1 MALNFLKEARR
12 ERGYSQTSMAR
23 ALGVATSTYCH
34 IEQGYNYSGARK
46 CAQKLGE
53 LLDVDPKR
61 IVREQEPRR
70 VKYREWM
77 VNARVEKGLSQKTV
91 AEMLG
96 TTQGQVSLYEKG
108 AATPKGRNAELLA
121 DVLGVEKEW
130 FYKGKPDELT
140 RTITWI
146 PTAERLPTKE
156 ECGSIGEF
164 LVMIDCGAIPTA
176 LYFDGE
182 EFFEE
187 FETAGRCERQIY
199 RVTHWAEMPEPPEG
213 VRI

>member
-12 ERGYSQTSMAR
+12 ERGYSQASIAK
-23 ALGVATSTYCH
+23 ALGVAASTYCL
-34 IEQGYNYSGARK
+34 IERGYNYNAARR

-61 IVREQEPRR
+61 IIRAQEPRQGE
-70 VKYREWM
+70 YREWM
-77 VNARVEKGLSQKTV
+77 VKAREEKGLSQKAV

-108 AATPKGRNAELLA
+108 AATPRGQNAELLA
-121 DVLGVEKEW
+121 DILGVEKEW

-140 RTITWI
+140 RTITWV
-146 PTAERLPTKE
+146 PTAKRLPTKE
-156 ECGSIGEF
+156 EYGSISEF
-164 LVMIDCGAIPTA
+164 LVMIDCGAIPTT

-182 EFFEE
+182 GFFEE
-187 FETAGRCERQIY
+187 FEAAGRCERQIY
-199 RVTHWAEMPEPPEG
+199 RVTHWAEMPEPPERA
-213 VRI
+213 RI

>member
-1 MALNFLKEARR
+1 MALKFLKEARK
-12 ERGYSQTSMAR
+12 EKGLSQVHVAR
-23 ALGVATSTYCH
+23 TIGVAVSTYCY

-46 CAQKLGE
+46 NAQKLGE

-70 VKYREWM
+70 GKYREWM
-77 VNARVEKGLSQKTV
+77 VNARVEKGLSQKAV

-96 TTQGQVSLYEKG
+96 IAQTQISLYEKG

-130 FYKGKPDELT
+130 FYKGKPDELA

-146 PTAERLPTKE
+146 PTAERMPTKE
-156 ECGSIGEF
+156 EYGSIGEF

-187 FETAGRCERQIY
+187 FEVAGRRERQTY

-213 VRI
+213 MER

>member
-12 ERGYSQTSMAR
+12 ERGYSQASIAR
-23 ALGVATSTYCH
+23 ELGVAASTYCL
-34 IEQGYNYSGARK
+34 IEQGYNYNAARR

-61 IVREQEPRR
+61 IIRAQEPRQGECR
-70 VKYREWM
+70 DWM
-77 VNARVEKGLSQKTV
+77 VNARAEKGLSQKTV

-96 TTQGQVSLYEKG
+96 TTQSQISFYEKG
-108 AATPKGRNAELLA
+108 VATPRKWHAELLA
-121 DVLGVEKEW
+121 DILGVEKEW

-146 PTAERLPTKE
+146 PTAERKPTKE
-156 ECGSIGEF
+156 ECGSICEF

-176 LYFDGE
+176 LCFDGE

-187 FETAGRCERQIY
+187 FEVAGRCERQTY
-199 RVTHWAEMPEPPEG
+199 RVTHWAEMPEPPERAEG
-213 VRI
+213 

>member
-1 MALNFLKEARR
+1 MALKFLKEARR
-12 ERGYSQTSMAR
+12 EKGLSQVDVAR
-23 ALGVATSTYCH
+23 ALGVAVSTYCY

-46 CAQKLGE
+46 SAQKLGE

-70 VKYREWM
+70 GKYREWM
-77 VNARVEKGLSQKTV
+77 ANARVEKGLSQKAV

-96 TTQGQVSLYEKG
+96 MAQTQISLYEKG

-121 DVLGVEKEW
+121 DILGVEKEW
-130 FYKGKPDELT
+130 FYTGKLGELT

-156 ECGSIGEF
+156 EYGSIGEF

-187 FETAGRCERQIY
+187 FEVAGRCERQIY
-199 RVTHWAEMPEPPEG
+199 RVTHWAEMPEPPERAEG
-213 VRI
+213 